1 MGLPKWDSGTDREGM
16 KASDDKRL
24 EDILRLIELCR
35 NIQSS
40 SVNPFEVDIREKLL
54 VLKKH
59 LPDWNVIDV
68 MLKDS
73 EAMSQLVAIVKLQD
87 QWLKHR
93 ASALYIDPLLL
104 ELKIQLI
111 SKDELAE
118 SFAKCWHPIAQI
130 DQLTPKG
137 LEKAFVYWRELVP
150 FGERFKDQ
158 FGNYGQ
164 QTGLIGLEELES
176 LSIFTREEFEAR
188 LNSINQE
195 LVERSNGKEID
206 YRGFINGKD
215 PEETALRGYLVAF
228 VVTEGRA
235 TLRVDPLTEEIFIST
250 LLGKPSED
258 TKSVAIVVR

>member
-1 MGLPKWDSGTDREGM
+1 MPAQE
-16 KASDDKRL
+16 DDKRL

-54 VLKKH
+54 VLKRH
-59 LPDWNVIDV
+59 LPEWDAIDV

-73 EAMSQLVAIVKLQD
+73 EAMTQLVAIVKLQD
-87 QWLKHR
+87 QWIKHR

-111 SKDELAE
+111 TREELAE
-118 SFAKCWHPIAQI
+118 CFAKCWHPIAQV
-130 DQLTPKG
+130 DQLTPRG
-137 LEKAFVYWRELVP
+137 LEKAFVYWRDLVP
-150 FGERFKDQ
+150 FSERSHDQ
-158 FGNYGQ
+158 FGAYGQ
-164 QTGLIGLEELES
+164 PAGMIGPDELES
-176 LSIFTREEFEAR
+176 LSIFTKEEFETR
-188 LNSINQE
+188 LNAIHKE

-206 YRGFINGKD
+206 YRDFIKGKD
-215 PEETALRGYLVAF
+215 PEETALRGYLIAF

-235 TLRVDPLTEEIFIST
+235 TLRTDPLTEQIFIAT
-250 LLGKPSED
+250 MEGRPDDE

>member
-1 MGLPKWDSGTDREGM
+1 MTAVSE
-16 KASDDKRL
+16 DKQRDKKL

-73 EAMSQLVAIVKLQD
+73 EAMQQLVQIVKLQD
-87 QWLKHR
+87 QWIKHR

-104 ELKIQLI
+104 ELKITLI
-111 SKDELAE
+111 SKEELAE
-118 SFAKCWHPIAQI
+118 SFAKCWHPIAQV

-137 LEKAFVYWRELVP
+137 LEKAFVYWRDLVP
-150 FGERFKDQ
+150 FSQRFQDQ

-164 QTGLIGLEELES
+164 PAGMIGLEELES
-176 LSIFTREEFEAR
+176 LSIFTKEEFQTR
-188 LNSINQE
+188 INAITKE
-195 LVERSNGKEID
+195 LVERCGGKEID
-206 YRGFINGKD
+206 YRDFINGKD

-235 TLRVDPLTEEIFIST
+235 TLRIDPLTEQIFISVIQ
-250 LLGKPSED
+250 GKPDDE

>member
-1 MGLPKWDSGTDREGM
+1 MAAGDRDRET
-16 KASDDKRL
+16 KL

-35 NIQSS
+35 AVSSS
-40 SVNPFEVDIREKLL
+40 SVNPFEVNVREKLL
-54 VLKKH
+54 ILKNH
-59 LPDWNVIDV
+59 LPDWDVIDV

-73 EAMSQLVAIVKLQD
+73 EAIQQLVAIMKLQS
-87 QWLKHR
+87 QYITHR

-118 SFAKCWHPIAQI
+118 SFAKCWHPIAQL

-137 LEKAFVYWRELVP
+137 LEKAFVYWRDLVP
-150 FGERFKDQ
+150 FSERFKDQ

-164 QTGLIGLEELES
+164 ETGLIGLEELES
-176 LSIFTREEFEAR
+176 LSIFTKEEFETR
-188 LNSINQE
+188 LNAISRE

-206 YRGFINGKD
+206 YREFIKGKD
-215 PEETALRGYLVAF
+215 PEETALRGYLIAF

-235 TLRVDPLTEEIFIST
+235 TLRTDPLTEQIFIST
-250 LLGKPSED
+250 FEGKPGDE

>member
-1 MGLPKWDSGTDREGM
+1 LPAQE
-16 KASDDKRL
+16 DDKRL

-54 VLKKH
+54 VLKRH
-59 LPDWNVIDV
+59 LPEWDAIDV

-73 EAMSQLVAIVKLQD
+73 EAMTQLVAIVKLQD
-87 QWLKHR
+87 QWIKHR

-111 SKDELAE
+111 TREELAE
-118 SFAKCWHPIAQI
+118 CFAKCWHPIAQV

-150 FGERFKDQ
+150 FADRHRDEFTVGE
-158 FGNYGQ
+158 GAGI
-164 QTGLIGLEELES
+164 IGLEELES
-176 LSIFTREEFEAR
+176 LSIFTKEEFETR
-188 LNSINQE
+188 LNAITKE
-195 LVERSNGKEID
+195 LVEKTSGKEID
-206 YRGFINGKD
+206 YRGFIQGKD

-228 VVTEGRA
+228 VVTDGRA
-235 TLRVDPLTEEIFIST
+235 SIRVDPLTEQIFISMIQ
-250 LLGKPSED
+250 GKPDDE

>member
-1 MGLPKWDSGTDREGM
+1 
-16 KASDDKRL
+16 
-24 EDILRLIELCR
+24 
-35 NIQSS
+35 
-40 SVNPFEVDIREKLL
+40 L

-73 EAMSQLVAIVKLQD
+73 EAMQQLVQIVKLQD
-87 QWLKHR
+87 QWIKHR

-104 ELKIQLI
+104 ELKITLI
-111 SKDELAE
+111 SKEELAE
-118 SFAKCWHPIAQI
+118 SFAKCWHPIAQV

-137 LEKAFVYWRELVP
+137 LEKAFVYWRDLVP
-150 FGERFKDQ
+150 FSQRFQDQ

-164 QTGLIGLEELES
+164 PAGMIGLEELES
-176 LSIFTREEFEAR
+176 LSIFTKEEFQTR
-188 LNSINQE
+188 INAITKE
-195 LVERSNGKEID
+195 LVERCGGKEID
-206 YRGFINGKD
+206 YRDFINGKD

-235 TLRVDPLTEEIFIST
+235 TLRIDPLTEQIFISVIQ
-250 LLGKPSED
+250 GKPDDE

>member
-1 MGLPKWDSGTDREGM
+1 MPAQE
-16 KASDDKRL
+16 DDKRL

-54 VLKKH
+54 VLKRH
-59 LPDWNVIDV
+59 LPEWDAIDV

-73 EAMSQLVAIVKLQD
+73 EAMTQLVAIVKLQD
-87 QWLKHR
+87 QWIKHR

-111 SKDELAE
+111 TREELAE
-118 SFAKCWHPIAQI
+118 CFAKCWHPIAQV
-130 DQLTPKG
+130 DQLTPTG

-150 FGERFKDQ
+150 FADRHRDEFTVGE
-158 FGNYGQ
+158 GAGI
-164 QTGLIGLEELES
+164 IGLEELES
-176 LSIFTREEFEAR
+176 LSIFTKEEFETR
-188 LNSINQE
+188 LNAITKE
-195 LVERSNGKEID
+195 LVEKTSGKEID
-206 YRGFINGKD
+206 YRGFIQGKD

-228 VVTEGRA
+228 VVTDGRA
-235 TLRVDPLTEEIFIST
+235 SIRVDPLTEQIFISMIQ
-250 LLGKPSED
+250 GKPDDE